1 LPPHPGAGDPPRV
14 RCGCAGPTF
23 REATLDHFLQSLP
36 AIALAL
42 LLSLGLGRAASRFGV
57 PRVTVYL
64 LVGLALGPHALL
76 RLAEGSGFAAVLLGP
91 ATEAP
96 LAAVEQI
103 AIGFILF
110 GIGAEFRFATFR
122 RIGPRVFAVSGVE
135 VGLTALLVG
144 GGVWIGTGD
153 WRLALVAPALAVSS
167 APSATL
173 VTLREVEAEGPA
185 SRLLVQCVGH
195 NNLAALLLFPVL
207 LAVAFGAGEPGDAT
221 LLSIVA
227 MAIGGAFGLI
237 VAVGL
242 EWITGRRELV
252 LMGLLVVLATLGAA
266 DALSPGA
273 TGLGM
278 LGCFAAGLAISNG
291 SPHAESLFR
300 YVENTVYPLYV
311 LFFIAAG
318 RDLHVEA
325 LAAAGLLG
333 VLFVAARTSGKVFG
347 MRLGLRLV
355 GWEGELPHWLGTG
368 LLCQAGVAMGLLTAL
383 ESAEPGAAAAL
394 RDVVIGSIVFFEL
407 VGPVLVRETVV
418 RAGEVKLGNVLVH
431 SEATGPEALRWVL
444 LELRRNLGLLR
455 AAAPGSDGGPT
466 VLHAM
471 QRRPHT
477 LHSDTP
483 FERVLKALSET
494 GIEMVPVLDGEGRF
508 EGVISYEEVKSALYD
523 PALRNLVIASDLITP
538 IEEPLAP
545 DDSLATALDLMDRH
559 GVHSWPV
566 SEGDRLAGVVRRA
579 DLYSLLRGRASRS

>member
-1 LPPHPGAGDPPRV
+1 V
-14 RCGCAGPTF
+14 RGEVEAVGVRR
-23 REATLDHFLQSLP
+23 REAPLETFLESLP

-76 RLAEGSGFAAVLLGP
+76 RLFEGAVAESVLLGP
-91 ATEAP
+91 ATESP
-96 LAAVEQI
+96 LAAVEHL

-110 GIGAEFRFATFR
+110 GVGAEFRFATLR
-122 RIGPRVFAVSGVE
+122 RIGPRVVAISGSE
-135 VGLTALLVG
+135 VGLTAVLVG
-144 GGVWIGTGD
+144 AAVWLGTGD
-153 WRLALVAPALAVSS
+153 WRLGVVAPALAVSS

-207 LAVAFGAGEPGDAT
+207 LAVAFGAGHPVDAT
-221 LLSIVA
+221 RLALTA

-242 EWITGRRELV
+242 EWIAGRRELV
-252 LMGLLVVLATLGAA
+252 LMGLLVVLATLGVV

-291 SPHAESLFR
+291 SPHAPDLFR

-311 LFFIAAG
+311 LFFIATG
-318 RDLHVEA
+318 RDLHVES
-325 LAAAGLLG
+325 LAAAGMLG
-333 VLFVAARTSGKVFG
+333 VLFVASRAGGKLFG
-347 MRLGLRLV
+347 TRLGLRLV
-355 GWEGELPHWLGTG
+355 GWENELPPWLGAG
-368 LLCQAGVAMGLLTAL
+368 LLCQAGVAMGLLKAL
-383 ESAEPGAAAAL
+383 ESADPEATAAL
-394 RDVVIGSIVFFEL
+394 RDVVIGSVVFFEL
-407 VGPVLVRETVV
+407 IGPVLVRGAVV
-418 RAGEVKLGNVLVH
+418 RAGEVKLGNVLPH
-431 SEATGPEALRWVL
+431 SEASGPEAFRWVS

-455 AAAPGSDGGPT
+455 ATAPGAEGGPT

-471 QRRPHT
+471 QRRPPT

-494 GIEMVPVLDGEGRF
+494 GIEMVPVLDGEGRL

-523 PALRNLVIASDLITP
+523 PALRNLVIARDLITA
-538 IEEPLAP
+538 IDDPLAP
-545 DDSLATALDLMDRH
+545 EDSLTAALDRMDRH

-579 DLYSLLRGRASRS
+579 DLYALLRRRTGRR